1 MDIVARIYVSSTFED
16 LKDYREKVRVALRQ
30 MGHED
35 IAIEYYVAEDKR
47 PLDKCLEDVA
57 SCDLYIG
64 IFAWRYGY
72 VPDGYDKSI
81 TELEY
86 RKAVETGKKCLIFLL
101 NEEVPWP
108 IKFVDRGKNEKRV
121 RALKT
126 ELSKEKTVSFFKS
139 ADELASFVGPAVHI
153 WENERRILTL
163 SRTAN
168 QKMLSGYNPSRLP
181 DYPDMYK
188 SNDMESI
195 FKPGADLEGLDL
207 REYTMASV
215 NLTGAIMDNV
225 NLGGVNLIESNLVE
239 TKLVGA
245 HLEGANLRKAHLE
258 RANLA
263 GSFMENTD
271 LRGANLREAY
281 LEDAD
286 LRGASMINANLKGA
300 YLEDA
305 DLSGADLTRAILME
319 TDFKRTNLERAN
331 LKGTID
337 LTFDQLSQVKTL
349 YNTKLDEELLIPLK
363 EKYPNLF
370 ENPEDE

>member
-1 MDIVARIYVSSTFED
+1 MARIYVSSTFED
-16 LKDYREKVRVALRQ
+16 LKDYREKVRVALKQ
-30 MGHED
+30 MRHED
-35 IAIEYYVAEDKR
+35 IAMEYYVADDKR

-72 VPDGYDKSI
+72 VPDGYNKSI

-101 NEEVPWP
+101 NEDVPWP
-108 IKFVDRGKNEKRV
+108 IKFIDRGKNEKRIG
-121 RALKT
+121 ALKT

-139 ADELASFVGPAVHI
+139 ADELASLVGPAVHI
-153 WENERRILTL
+153 WENERRIQTP
-163 SRTAN
+163 SGAAN
-168 QKMLSGYNPSRLP
+168 QEMLSGYNPSKLP
-181 DYPDMYK
+181 DYPDMYT
-188 SNDMESI
+188 STDMKSI

-215 NLTGAIMDNV
+215 NLTRATMDNV
-225 NLGGVNLIESNLVE
+225 NLGGVNLMESKLVE

-245 HLEGANLRKAHLE
+245 HLEEANLRKAHLE
-258 RANLA
+258 GANLA
-263 GSFMENTD
+263 GAFMENAD
-271 LRGANLREAY
+271 LRGANLRGAY
-281 LEDAD
+281 LEDVD
-286 LRGASMINANLKGA
+286 LKGASMINANLKGA

-331 LKGTID
+331 LKGARD
-337 LTFDQLSQVKTL
+337 LTLDQLSQVKTL
-349 YNTKLDEELLIPLK
+349 YNAKLDEELLTPLK
-363 EKYPNLF
+363 EECPNLF